1 MSEQKTP
8 PDAADKSEKRPCQ
21 SNARRAAG
29 DLLERLNKRIAEREA
44 REKACTGPKSFMQ
57 MRSTERI
64 LFYLKEQGQE
74 VFGLKIYRLTYED
87 DAAWQKFM
95 DLLNSET
102 RNNLTR
108 ESALPEGKELLS
120 MLDWAVED
128 NKEVWNGASFE
139 QVFRYVLQN
148 ETIS

>member
-1 MSEQKTP
+1 M
-8 PDAADKSEKRPCQ
+8 R
-21 SNARRAAG
+21 
-29 DLLERLNKRIAEREA
+29 
-44 REKACTGPKSFMQ
+44 

-64 LFYLKEQGQE
+64 LFDLKRHGQE

-95 DLLNSET
+95 DLLNSDT
-102 RNNLTR
+102 RKNLTR
-108 ESALPEGKELLS
+108 ESALPEGEELLS

-148 ETIS
+148 ETTR